1 MASEILAAVKQPYSN
16 FNPLPP
22 SSEALEHRVYS
33 PEEEL
38 LIAELIPLANT
49 IATDPE
55 IASAFGVMK
64 WEEMGDSDR
73 SRRFSGKHP
82 LLERKINGEEYVYSV
97 PVVAGILPLKD
108 KRDGTVRYS
117 AVSVMKDNWREDP
130 DAWRVTWL
138 DLQTG
143 ETSRIDVF
151 GVTIDAKRHADI
163 VLKPDN
169 YDNIPPLSRPGIG
182 RVPMCD
188 LERITVKLDEDYHA
202 WQAQYS
208 DGLRQSGQ
216 IIDIELLNEAMVRAM
231 GVRIDEE
238 VFGDYT
244 GQQTEENGEPMALP
258 AITAVRYIVS
268 AAVNESALSETA

>member
-82 LLERKINGEEYVYSV
+82 LPERKINGQEYVYSV

-108 KRDGTVRYS
+108 KRNGTVRYS
-117 AVSVMKDNWREDP
+117 AISVMKDNWREDP
-130 DAWRVTWL
+130 DAWRIAWL

-208 DGLRQSGQ
+208 DGLHQSGQ

>member
-1 MASEILAAVKQPYSN
+1 MASETLAAVEQQYSN

-22 SSEALEHRVYS
+22 SSEALEKRVYS
-33 PEEEL
+33 PEEEEQIVKL
-38 LIAELIPLANT
+38 GPLAKT

-55 IASAFGVMK
+55 ISRAFGIMK

-73 SRRFSGKHP
+73 SKRFSGRHP
-82 LLERKINGEEYVYSV
+82 WPERKINGQEYVYSV

-108 KRDGTVRYS
+108 RWNDTTRYS
-117 AVSVMKDNWREDP
+117 AISVMKDNWREDS
-130 DAWRVTWL
+130 DAWRVAWL

-143 ETSRIDVF
+143 ETSLIDVF
-151 GVTIDAKRHADI
+151 GVTIDAKRRADI

-169 YDNIPPLSRPGIG
+169 YDNIPPLSRPEIG

-188 LERITVKLDEDYHA
+188 LERITARLDKDYHA
-202 WQAQYS
+202 RQAQYS

-244 GQQTEENGEPMALP
+244 GQQTEEDSKPVASP
-258 AITAVRYIVS
+258 AITAAQYIVS
-268 AAVNESALSETA
+268 ATVNEPALSGTA

>member
-1 MASEILAAVKQPYSN
+1 MASEILTAVKQPYSN

-38 LIAELIPLANT
+38 LITELIPLANT

-82 LLERKINGEEYVYSV
+82 LPERKINGEEYVYSV

-108 KRDGTVRYS
+108 KWDSTVRYS
-117 AVSVMKDNWREDP
+117 AISVMKDNWREDP

-143 ETSRIDVF
+143 ETSRIDVLS
-151 GVTIDAKRHADI
+151 VIIDIDAERHADI

-169 YDNIPPLSRPGIG
+169 YDNIPPLSRPEIG

-188 LERITVKLDEDYHA
+188 LERITARLDKDYHA
-202 WQAQYS
+202 WQAYYS
-208 DGLRQSGQ
+208 DGRRQSGQ
-216 IIDIELLNEAMVRAM
+216 IIDIDLLNEAMAREIGA
-231 GVRIDEE
+231 RIDEE
-238 VFGDYT
+238 VFGDYDKLAV
-244 GQQTEENGEPMALP
+244 PP
-258 AITAVRYIVS
+258 AITAARYIISATVS
-268 AAVNESALSETA
+268 KPELVIA

>member
-38 LIAELIPLANT
+38 LITELIPLANT

-55 IASAFGVMK
+55 IASAFGIMK

-82 LLERKINGEEYVYSV
+82 LPERKINGEEYVYSV

-108 KRDGTVRYS
+108 KRNGAVRYS
-117 AVSVMKDNWREDP
+117 AISVMKDNWREDP

-151 GVTIDAKRHADI
+151 GVTIDAKRRANI

-188 LERITVKLDEDYHA
+188 LERITARLDEDYHA

-216 IIDIELLNEAMVRAM
+216 IIDIDLLNEAMVRAM

-244 GQQTEENGEPMALP
+244 GQQTEEDSKPVASP
-258 AITAVRYIVS
+258 AITAAQYIVS
-268 AAVNESALSETA
+268 ATVNEPALSGTA

>member
-1 MASEILAAVKQPYSN
+1 MASEILATVEQPYSN

-22 SSEALEHRVYS
+22 SSEALEKQVYS
-33 PEEEL
+33 PEEER

-49 IATDPE
+49 IATNPE
-55 IASAFGVMK
+55 ISRAFGIMK
-64 WEEMGDSDR
+64 WEEMGDSRR
-73 SRRFSGKHP
+73 SGRFSGRHP
-82 LLERKINGEEYVYSV
+82 LPECEINGQEYVYSV

-108 KRDGTVRYS
+108 KRNGAVQYS
-117 AVSVMKDNWREDP
+117 AISVMKDNWREDP

-151 GVTIDAKRHADI
+151 GVTIDAKRRADI

-182 RVPMCD
+182 RVPICD
-188 LERITVKLDEDYHA
+188 LERITARLDEDYHA

-216 IIDIELLNEAMVRAM
+216 IIDIEFLNEAMAREIGA
-231 GVRIDEE
+231 RIDEE
-238 VFGDYT
+238 VFGDYD
-244 GQQTEENGEPMALP
+244 ELAIPS
-258 AITAVRYIVS
+258 AITAAQYIVS
-268 AAVNESALSETA
+268 ATVNEPALSGTA

>member
-258 AITAVRYIVS
+258 AITAARYIVS

>member
-16 FNPLPP
+16 FNHLPP

-38 LIAELIPLANT
+38 LITELIPLANT

-82 LLERKINGEEYVYSV
+82 LPERKINGEEYVYSV

-108 KRDGTVRYS
+108 KWDSTVRYS
-117 AVSVMKDNWREDP
+117 AISVMKDNWREDP

-151 GVTIDAKRHADI
+151 GVTIDAKRHANI

-188 LERITVKLDEDYHA
+188 LERITVKLDKDYHA

-216 IIDIELLNEAMVRAM
+216 IIDIDLLNEAMVRAM
-231 GVRIDEE
+231 GVHIDEE

-258 AITAVRYIVS
+258 AITAARYIVS
-268 AAVNESALSETA
+268 AAVNAPVLSGAA